1 MVDSMKICKSL
12 NINIGI
18 VMKNLGI
25 LKFVTDHLET
35 EKMRKHAVKK
45 ILYLLRYVPD

>member
-1 MVDSMKICKSL
+1 MVDIMNICKSL
-12 NINIGI
+12 NINIGTVI
-18 VMKNLGI
+18 KNLGI
-25 LKFVTDHLET
+25 LKFVTDHLKT